1 MNWQMIKQ
9 STRLIIVVLL
19 SCIGLTL
26 LSAVLMYFFPG
37 NELKTI
43 STEYRS
49 LLLLWRIGLYAVIFY
64 ILYKIGQKNAHWAV
78 ESKRLAKKMGI
89 FVAFAELINVMN
101 ILEATNA

>member
-19 SCIGLTL
+19 SCVGLTL
-26 LSAVLMYFFPG
+26 LSAVLMHFFP
-37 NELKTI
+37 NHELKI
-43 STEYRS
+43 FIEEYRS
-49 LLLLWRIGLYAVIFY
+49 LLLLWRIVLYAVIFY
-64 ILYKIGQKNAHWAV
+64 ALYKIGQKNVHWAV